1 MSTLHPLQNVY
12 GIMYL
17 KMNSIWEASLVLGEL
32 NDAHS
37 VSQKKGGTQT
47 KATKLSRLGSSLP
60 GELKGDMT

>member
-1 MSTLHPLQNVY
+1 
-12 GIMYL
+12 MYL

-37 VSQKKGGTQT
+37 VSQRKGGTQT